1 MIEPLLKQ
9 RLIGGIV
16 ILALAVIFVP
26 MILDG
31 SGSRLMSHTEIKIP
45 PKPHLKPYLD
55 IRNAPPIT
63 LKRSPDTPDADFKV
77 VDEKNIK
84 VVEVENVTQTPVV
97 TQPFKQH
104 RKTSRPKEKSI
115 SSPTWVVQVGSFNE
129 WGKAVAER
137 DRLRKEK
144 IAAVF
149 VEKHREN
156 GKRFYRV
163 RLGPMLKQSDAV
175 SIQEKLKKRL
185 NLAATVMRYRG

>member
-1 MIEPLLKQ
+1 MSEAILKQ

-31 SGSRLMSHTEIKIP
+31 SGKRSMSHAEINIP
-45 PKPHLKPYLD
+45 PKPHFKPYLD
-55 IRNAPPIT
+55 IDKASPIT
-63 LKRSPDTPDADFKV
+63 LRRSPDTPSPDFNV
-77 VDEKNIK
+77 VDEQNIK
-84 VVEVENVTQTPVV
+84 LVEAENTARAPVA
-97 TQPFKQH
+97 QKPFEET
-104 RKTSRPKEKSI
+104 RKALQRKEKATVSA
-115 SSPTWVVQVGSFNE
+115 TWIVQSGSFNE

-149 VEKHREN
+149 VEKHRED

-175 SIQEKLKKRL
+175 SIQKKLKKRL
-185 NLAATVMRYRG
+185 NLATTVMRYRG